1 MFVLRTRYA
10 NALLSRLSRLYCMLK
25 RGLDT
30 NKVSYSPDVDALLI
44 ELSDKAI
51 ADAEDDG
58 QTILHFAEDGELVLV
73 EILDLQQLIS
83 ETRSQSTIT
92 VQ

>member
-1 MFVLRTRYA
+1 M
-10 NALLSRLSRLYCMLK
+10 
-25 RGLDT
+25 

-51 ADAEDDG
+51 VDAEDDG

-83 ETRSQSTIT
+83 ETRSQENLT
-92 VQ
+92 VR